1 MHEKI
6 TFSYKA
12 IPFVRIIEIGEFPGP
27 GFLRYTIW
35 KKFSHGLGPVN
46 GDFGKISLSLLELNL
61 IFKAMS
67 SDKYVLQEV
76 VDARTEREFL
86 DLPRKIYKGNRN
98 WVCPLDPSIQAVFD
112 PKKNEMFS
120 DGEAIR
126 WIARDKKGEVV
137 GRIAAFYDREHA
149 FLEEQPTGGCGFFE
163 AINDQ
168 ELADQLFDA
177 ARMWLSSRGMEADCT
192 CSHRG
197 AEIRTR

>member
-1 MHEKI
+1 M
-6 TFSYKA
+6 
-12 IPFVRIIEIGEFPGP
+12 
-27 GFLRYTIW
+27 
-35 KKFSHGLGPVN
+35 N
-46 GDFGKISLSLLELNL
+46 GYFGKISLSLLGLNL
-61 IFKAMS
+61 FHKAMS
-67 SDKYVLQEV
+67 SDKYILQEV

-98 WVCPLDPSIQAVFD
+98 WVCPLDPSIRAIFD
-112 PKKNEMFS
+112 PKKNELLS

-177 ARMWLSSRGMEADCT
+177 ARMWLSSRDRK
-192 CSHRG
+192 SVV
-197 AEIRTR
+197 